1 MDNEVSHI
9 FRAVVVRGRIL
20 SLALTCGLLDPTL
33 SSKGW
38 GMRRP
43 FVQTVRF
50 PGSRI
55 YVHPQDMLS
64 FDEMRSAE
72 TNARSDG

>member
-20 SLALTCGLLDPTL
+20 SFALTCGLLDPTL

-43 FVQTVRF
+43 FVQTVSSSSLANVDTQNLLRRF
-50 PGSRI
+50 LDLRKP
-55 YVHPQDMLS
+55 PQSVD
-64 FDEMRSAE
+64 
-72 TNARSDG
+72 TQ

>member
-1 MDNEVSHI
+1 
-9 FRAVVVRGRIL
+9 
-20 SLALTCGLLDPTL
+20 
-33 SSKGW
+33 
-38 GMRRP
+38 MRRP

>member
-1 MDNEVSHI
+1 M
-9 FRAVVVRGRIL
+9 
-20 SLALTCGLLDPTL
+20 CGLLDPTL